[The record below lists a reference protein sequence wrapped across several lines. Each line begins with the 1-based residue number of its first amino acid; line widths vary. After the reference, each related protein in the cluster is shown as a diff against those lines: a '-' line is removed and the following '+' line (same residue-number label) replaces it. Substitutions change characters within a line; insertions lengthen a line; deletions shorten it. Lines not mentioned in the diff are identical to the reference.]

1 MACGWTWAR
10 PSVWPSSTQC
20 CSRLV
25 DNHRMA
31 DLKGINVV
39 VEPLVEP
46 GAPFGTA
53 ARSGEKYLTPQGFT
67 AIRDGQKS
75 RADVPPVAPATGK
88 PRWLKAL
95 PAGGERYA
103 AIRRNV
109 HQHKLATVC
118 EEAKCPNIGECW
130 NAGTATIMLMGAVCT
145 RACRFCSVDTGNPRQ
160 WLDAEEP
167 ENTARSVELMKLK
180 YIVLTSVNRDDL
192 PDGGAGH
199 YADAIRAIKRR
210 TPHVAV
216 EALTPDFQGVL
227 RDVETVVDS
236 GLEVFAQNVETVKR
250 LTHPV
255 RDPRASYEQTLA
267 VLAHAKKHRP
277 DVLTKTSLML
287 GLGETD
293 EEIAAT
299 MDDLRAANVDLLTLG
314 QYLRP
319 TVHHLEVQRFVT
331 PAQFDEYRGWA
342 LAKGFREC
350 VSGPLVRS
358 SYRAEQALAGNNAGL
373 RNGDTPHFLAKGDAP
388 LDEVHTLLPA
398 DAGKWGASRSSPI
411 EVKWLGRVDYEPTW
425 REMQRITDTR
435 DGNTPD
441 EIWLLEHPPVFTQGL
456 NGDPSH
462 VLGAGD
468 IPVVQI
474 DRGGQVTYHGP
485 GQLVVYPLID
495 IRRAGMGVR
504 DLVTAL
510 ERAVIEY
517 CAGFGIKAEC
527 RKNAPGVYV
536 DGRKV
541 ASVGLRIRRGA
552 SYHGLAFNVNMD
564 LEPFQRINPC
574 GYAGLQMTQLAALGS
589 PDASV
594 ESVGQAF
601 APFLQEALAHLRS
614 QRK

>member
-1 MACGWTWAR
+1 
-10 PSVWPSSTQC
+10 VSS
-20 CSRLV
+20 
-25 DNHRMA
+25 
-31 DLKGINVV
+31 LKNIPVV
-39 VEPLVEP
+39 TETR
-46 GAPFGTA
+46 AP
-53 ARSGEKYLTPQGFT
+53 RSGEKYVTPQGFT
-67 AIRDGQKS
+67 AIKDGQKP
-75 RADVPPVAPATGK
+75 RTAEAPSARVGK
-88 PRWLKAL
+88 PRWITAPLA
-95 PAGGERYA
+95 AGAGFSAVKGIVREHR
-103 AIRRNV
+103 
-109 HQHKLATVC
+109 LATVC

-145 RACRFCSVDTGNPRQ
+145 RACRFCSVDTGNPRG

-192 PDGGAGH
+192 PDGGARH

-227 RDVETVVDS
+227 KDVETVMDS
-236 GLEVFAQNVETVKR
+236 GLDVFAQNVETVKR

-255 RDPRASYEQTLA
+255 RDPRAGYQQTID
-267 VLAHAKKHRP
+267 VLAHAKKYKP
-277 DVLTKTSLML
+277 EVLTKTSLML

-293 EEIAAT
+293 DEIAQC

-319 TVHHLEVQRFVT
+319 TVHHLPVQRFVT
-331 PAQFDEYRGWA
+331 PAEFDKYRQWA
-342 LAKGFREC
+342 LARGFREC

-373 RNGDTPHFLAKGDAP
+373 IN
-388 LDEVHTLLPA
+388 EVVP
-398 DAGKWGASRSSPI
+398 GASVPKESGVEATPS
-411 EVKWLGRVDYEPTW
+411 VKWLGRVDYIPTW

-435 DGNTPD
+435 DADTPD

-462 VLGAGD
+462 VLAAGD

-495 IRRAGMGVR
+495 IRRAGLGVR

-510 ERAVIEY
+510 ERAVIAY
-517 CAGFGIKAEC
+517 CATLGIEAEC

-536 DGRKV
+536 AGRKI

-574 GYAGLQMTQLAALGS
+574 GYAGLQMTQLAAQGQ
-589 PDASV
+589 PNASV
-594 ESVGQAF
+594 EETGRAF
-601 APFLQEALAHLRS
+601 APFLQRELAGLG
-614 QRK
+614 RKSCEN

>member
-1 MACGWTWAR
+1 MASLKDIPVVTE
-10 PSVWPSSTQC
+10 
-20 CSRLV
+20 SR
-25 DNHRMA
+25 A
-31 DLKGINVV
+31 I
-39 VEPLVEP
+39 
-46 GAPFGTA
+46 
-53 ARSGEKYLTPQGFT
+53 RSGEKYVTPQGFT
-67 AIRDGQKS
+67 AIKDGQKQ
-75 RADVPPVAPATGK
+75 RAGTVQAPPTGRKPAWI
-88 PRWLKAL
+88 RAQL
-95 PAGGERYA
+95 PVGAGFGA
-103 AIRRNV
+103 VKGIV
-109 HQHKLATVC
+109 HEHRLATVC

-145 RACRFCSVDTGNPRQ
+145 RACRFCSVDTGNPRG

-199 YADAIRAIKRR
+199 YAEAIRAIKRR

-216 EALTPDFQGVL
+216 EALTPDFQGVM

-255 RDPRASYEQTLA
+255 RDARASYEQTIA
-267 VLAHAKKHRP
+267 VLAHAKQYKP
-277 DVLTKTSLML
+277 SVLTKTSLML

-293 EEIAAT
+293 EEIAET
-299 MDDLRAANVDLLTLG
+299 MDDLRAAHVDLLTLG

-331 PAQFDEYRGWA
+331 PAEFDQYREWA

-350 VSGPLVRS
+350 VAGPLVRS
-358 SYRAEQALAGNNAGL
+358 SYRAEQALAGNNAGI
-373 RNGDTPHFLAKGDAP
+373 RNAEVAP
-388 LDEVHTLLPA
+388 AIAVKNL
-398 DAGKWGASRSSPI
+398 GK
-411 EVKWLGRVDYEPTW
+411 VDYEPTW

-435 DGNTPD
+435 DEHTPD
-441 EIWLLEHPPVFTQGL
+441 EIWLLEHPPVFTLGL
-456 NGDPSH
+456 NADPSH
-462 VLGAGD
+462 VLAAGD
-468 IPVVQI
+468 IPVVKI

-495 IRRAGMGVR
+495 IRRAGFGVR

-510 ERAVIEY
+510 ERAVIAY
-517 CAGFGIKAEC
+517 CKSLGITAEC

-536 DGRKV
+536 SGQKI

-552 SYHGLAFNVNMD
+552 SYHGLAFNVNME
-564 LEPFQRINPC
+564 LEPFSRINPC
-574 GYAGLQMTQLAALGS
+574 GYAGLQMTQLASLGV

-601 APFLQEALAHLRS
+601 APFLQKALAELRPK
-614 QRK
+614 R

>member
-1 MACGWTWAR
+1 MA
-10 PSVWPSSTQC
+10 S
-20 CSRLV
+20 
-25 DNHRMA
+25 
-31 DLKGINVV
+31 LKDISVV
-39 VEPLVEP
+39 VEGVVTESR
-46 GAPFGTA
+46 AI
-53 ARSGEKYLTPQGFT
+53 RSGEKYVTPQGFT
-67 AIRDGQKS
+67 AIKDGQKQ
-75 RADVPPVAPATGK
+75 RAATVPAPATGRK
-88 PRWLKAL
+88 PAWIRAQL
-95 PAGGERYA
+95 PVGAGFGA
-103 AIRRNV
+103 VKGIV
-109 HQHKLATVC
+109 HEHRLATVC

-145 RACRFCSVDTGNPRQ
+145 RACRFCSVDTGNPRG

-167 ENTARSVELMKLK
+167 ENTARSVELMRLK

-255 RDPRASYEQTLA
+255 RDARASYEQTLA
-267 VLAHAKKHRP
+267 VLKHAKKHKP
-277 DVLTKTSLML
+277 SVLTKTSLML

-293 EEIAAT
+293 EEIAQT
-299 MDDLRAANVDLLTLG
+299 MDDLRAVNVDLLTLG

-331 PAQFDEYRGWA
+331 PAEFDQYREWA

-350 VSGPLVRS
+350 VAGPLVRS
-358 SYRAEQALAGNNAGL
+358 SYRAEQALAGNNAGIKNG
-373 RNGDTPHFLAKGDAP
+373 NGDIPHLLAKGAGPAAP
-388 LDEVHTLLPA
+388 T
-398 DAGKWGASRSSPI
+398 
-411 EVKWLGRVDYEPTW
+411 VKWLGKVDYEPTW

-435 DGNTPD
+435 DEHTPD
-441 EIWLLEHPPVFTQGL
+441 EIWLLEHPPVFTLGL
-456 NGDPSH
+456 NADASH
-462 VLGAGD
+462 VLAAGD
-468 IPVVQI
+468 IPVVKI

-495 IRRAGMGVR
+495 IRRAGLGVR

-510 ERAVIEY
+510 ERAVIAY
-517 CAGFGIKAEC
+517 CKSVGITAEC

-536 DGRKV
+536 DGKKI

-564 LEPFQRINPC
+564 LEPFGRINPC
-574 GYAGLQMTQLAALGS
+574 GYAGLQMTQVAALGS

-601 APFLQEALAHLRS
+601 APFLQDALAQFRT